1 MPPVATLGRAI
12 GAAACRSRL
21 GELACRRKRTALGP
35 PMSVAAA
42 PAVGPATPPL
52 CLPPPRSPTSARPL
66 LDGEPISPQG
76 ALPSASW
83 NPARLHVL
91 LLLRLLAVDPP
102 GALRYLRYPCGRR
115 RRPGHLGRPNR
126 RSLAAAPGSRS
137 LAAAPGRRSMAAAP
151 GSRPWQPPLAA
162 DSGCRPWPP
171 TLGHLAV
178 ADRLLWPPWLGRPGR
193 RCLATLAAAAR
204 PPWQTLPGHPGRRS
218 PATLAARLGASC
230 AAAGPPLAACPR
242 RRVAAHH
249 APDGHAAASAGHAP
263 LGRQA
268 PRD

>member
-1 MPPVATLGRAI
+1 
-12 GAAACRSRL
+12 
-21 GELACRRKRTALGP
+21 
-35 PMSVAAA
+35 MSVAAA
-42 PAVGPATPPL
+42 SAIGPATPPL
-52 CLPPPRSPTSARPL
+52 CLPPPRSPTSAKPL

-83 NPARLHVL
+83 TPARLHVL

-102 GALRYLRYPCGRR
+102 GALRYPCGRR
-115 RRPGHLGRPNR
+115 RRPGHLDRPSR

-137 LAAAPGRRSMAAAP
+137 LAASPGRRSMATAP

-162 DSGCRPWPP
+162 DSGRRTWQPP
-171 TLGHLAV
+171 LGHLAV
-178 ADRLLWPPWLGRPGR
+178 AARLLWPLWLGRPGR

-204 PPWQTLPGHPGRRS
+204 PPWQRLPGHPGRRS

-242 RRVAAHH
+242 RHMAAHH
-249 APDGHAAASAGHAP
+249 AHDGHAAASAGHAP